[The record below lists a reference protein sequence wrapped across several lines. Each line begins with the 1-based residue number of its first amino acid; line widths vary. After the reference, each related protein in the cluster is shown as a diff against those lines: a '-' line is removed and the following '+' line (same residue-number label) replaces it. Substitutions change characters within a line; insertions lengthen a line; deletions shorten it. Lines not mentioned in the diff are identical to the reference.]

1 MTLLVIG
8 LVLFLAVHAFSMAR
22 DAREAAVARLGVGG
36 YRAVY
41 SVVSIL
47 GLGLIVWGYGVYR
60 AGGYIPVWDPP
71 VALRHLALLLLA
83 PVFPL
88 LSVGRNS
95 LIRAKTRHPMLLA
108 IKIWAFAHLLAN
120 GDFGSILAWAVVARI
135 SVKSRETG
143 ASAVP
148 PAANWTTSDTIAVV
162 AGLAFYLL
170 VVFWLHDWLIG
181 VPVLTK

>member
-120 GDFGSILAWAVVARI
+120 GDLGSILLFGSILAWAVVARI

-148 PAANWTTSDTIAVV
+148 PAANCIYISRIPRSGSCRWSYTRMMFS
-162 AGLAFYLL
+162 
-170 VVFWLHDWLIG
+170 
-181 VPVLTK
+181 